1 VDGGYVMAGLI
12 GHGDSFVVR
21 DPAGIRPCFYY
32 SDDEV
37 VVVTSE
43 RPAIQTG
50 FNVAITDIK
59 ELGAGNALIV
69 KKDGTV
75 SEVNV
80 ITPLEKKSCT
90 FERIYFSRGN
100 DRDIYTERKKLGS
113 LLSDTV
119 LQSINYDIE
128 NTVFSYIPNTAATAF
143 YGMIDGVLD
152 YLSEYKATEI
162 LKMGPNPD
170 KAKLKKLISLKPRR
184 EKMAV
189 KDAKLRTFIT
199 DDEHRED
206 MVAHVYDVTYGLVRN
221 DEDTLVVIDDSI
233 VRGTTLRTSILRILD
248 RLHPKRI
255 VIVSSAPQIRYPD
268 CYGIDMSRLKDFV
281 AFQAMLALLKDNHQE
296 HMLQEVYAK
305 CKAQEQLPKEE
316 MVNHLKELYDLF
328 TDDQISNK
336 IAEILRPEDLSAEV
350 TVIYQTIENLHLACP
365 DHKGDWYFSG
375 NYPTPGGNKVVNK
388 SFINFMEG
396 VSARAY

>member
-1 VDGGYVMAGLI
+1 
-12 GHGDSFVVR
+12 
-21 DPAGIRPCFYY
+21 
-32 SDDEV
+32 
-37 VVVTSE
+37 
-43 RPAIQTG
+43 
-50 FNVAITDIK
+50 
-59 ELGAGNALIV
+59 
-69 KKDGTV
+69 
-75 SEVNV
+75 
-80 ITPLEKKSCT
+80 
-90 FERIYFSRGN
+90 
-100 DRDIYTERKKLGS
+100 
-113 LLSDTV
+113 
-119 LQSINYDIE
+119 
-128 NTVFSYIPNTAATAF
+128 
-143 YGMIDGVLD
+143 
-152 YLSEYKATEI
+152 
-162 LKMGPNPD
+162 
-170 KAKLKKLISLKPRR
+170 
-184 EKMAV
+184 
-189 KDAKLRTFIT
+189 
-199 DDEHRED
+199 
-206 MVAHVYDVTYGLVRN
+206 VYDVTYGLVRN